1 MSDSNMS
8 VSSRPVSEKRL
19 PDMNAS
25 QAQDLVTMLVRHRVQ
40 PGRHGEY
47 ERWLRRT
54 VTTAANYPGHLG
66 VDVIRS
72 EADGSHL
79 FTSVL
84 RFASP
89 IQLQT
94 WLESDDRRR
103 LIAEAG
109 PLLADGDVTEINQA
123 HEFWFNPTDSGFV
136 PPRWKQA
143 CITFM
148 VILPLSLLV
157 PYLWQPAFAA
167 LPWLGG
173 YLVSN
178 VLITLSIVLLVVYL
192 FMPRITRWF
201 AGWLNAH

>member
-1 MSDSNMS
+1 MSDSTVEACDLS
-8 VSSRPVSEKRL
+8 ASE
-19 PDMNAS
+19 
-25 QAQDLVTMLVRHRVQ
+25 AQDLVTLLVRHRVQ
-40 PGRHGEY
+40 PGRHSDY

-54 VTTAANYPGHLG
+54 VSTAAGYPGHLG

-89 IQLQT
+89 AQLQT
-94 WLESDDRRR
+94 WLESDDRRQ
-103 LIAEAG
+103 LITEVG
-109 PLLADGDVTEINQA
+109 PLLADGDVTEINRA
-123 HEFWFNPTDSGFV
+123 REFWFNPTDSDFV

-157 PYLWQPAFAA
+157 PSLWQPAFAA

-173 YLVSN
+173 YVASN
-178 VLITLSIVLLVVYL
+178 VVITLSIVLLVVYL
-192 FMPRITRWF
+192 FMPRVTRWF